1 MTKYIVI
8 YRVKNGNEITR
19 RCYIF
24 TTLKSAKR
32 FLSMI
37 KKVDNVKYITIYKGE
52 PICDQMNYQTK
63 SI

>member
-8 YRVKNGNEITR
+8 YRVKNGNEINR

-52 PICDQMNYQTK
+52 PVCD
-63 SI
+63 